1 LYADPLRIEQVV
13 RNLLLN
19 ALQASG
25 SGDLVSVHVSAGGAL
40 KVSDSGSGMDKETQE
55 RLFTPFFTTKP
66 SGTGLGLSIAR
77 KIVDAHK
84 AKLTV
89 ESTPEVGST
98 FELNFNVSEAA

>member
-1 LYADPLRIEQVV
+1 
-13 RNLLLN
+13 
-19 ALQASG
+19 
-25 SGDLVSVHVSAGGAL
+25 
-40 KVSDSGSGMDKETQE
+40 MDKETQE